1 MSAYVIVD
9 AELTRQITV
18 GKDVSSRV
26 QFRLQGTPLL
36 PADFELRLLNL

>member
-9 AELTRQITV
+9 AELTQQITV

-26 QFRLQGTPLL
+26 QFRALHCYRQI
-36 PADFELRLLNL
+36 LNYVY